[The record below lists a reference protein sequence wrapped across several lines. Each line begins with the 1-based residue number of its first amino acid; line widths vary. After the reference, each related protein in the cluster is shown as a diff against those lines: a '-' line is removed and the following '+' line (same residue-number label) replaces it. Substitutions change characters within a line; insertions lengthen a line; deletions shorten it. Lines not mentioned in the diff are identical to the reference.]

1 LPEKRI
7 LAGKFLVDEIEEK
20 GEQKVEKVKVKEGGV
35 VKAKKAGWIC
45 MVCGEWLAPPET
57 PESEAK
63 KIQSEHIKVKHPEIF
78 R

>member
-1 LPEKRI
+1 
-7 LAGKFLVDEIEEK
+7 
-20 GEQKVEKVKVKEGGV
+20 
-35 VKAKKAGWIC
+35 